1 MIDDGLEFCTK
12 NAMQCIGKVIIRFII
27 AKEEL
32 DKIVHLGRIH
42 AFSKIPKFRV
52 ILKCANGANGA
63 NEAQMAQMLLKSAN
77 AFALGY

>member
-1 MIDDGLEFCTK
+1 VGDAAKLFR
-12 NAMQCIGKVIIRFII
+12 VIKFIHI
-27 AKEEL
+27 SV
-32 DKIVHLGRIH
+32 INQTFIT
-42 AFSKIPKFRV
+42 V

>member
-1 MIDDGLEFCTK
+1 MFNDHQREDARAYYHITYQGYDHVQ
-12 NAMQCIGKVIIRFII
+12 AY
-27 AKEEL
+27 
-32 DKIVHLGRIH
+32 LGICQ
-42 AFSKIPKFRV
+42 KKLYVKKRV